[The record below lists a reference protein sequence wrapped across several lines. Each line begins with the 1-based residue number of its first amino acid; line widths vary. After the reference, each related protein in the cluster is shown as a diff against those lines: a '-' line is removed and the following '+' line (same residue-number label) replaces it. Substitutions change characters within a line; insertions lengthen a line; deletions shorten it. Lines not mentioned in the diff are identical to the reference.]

1 MEVLVYTQNVVHE
14 TIPMNAY
21 EPWTS
26 CSHFLLLWVTFRKRF
41 SGIYYMQQ
49 VINVFCTTVMCM
61 CIPTYTPIFFSP
73 TFCCSDRKKKIKA
86 HTENEMLDTKKKKL
100 RKWKCKMYLGCWVEC
115 VCVICVHVRVSPSLV
130 LYEHAHAGCC
140 KRLRKSVYDF
150 PFIAHAVPHYCR
162 TVAGSASAIVICV
175 FYSLLYYYTRRV
187 GRSSY
192 II

>member
-1 MEVLVYTQNVVHE
+1 MWCMKPYLWTLMNHE
-14 TIPMNAY
+14 HPVA
-21 EPWTS
+21 
-26 CSHFLLLWVTFRKRF
+26 
-41 SGIYYMQQ
+41 
-49 VINVFCTTVMCM
+49 
-61 CIPTYTPIFFSP
+61 
-73 TFCCSDRKKKIKA
+73 TFCCSGLRFENGFQEYIICSKLSMYSVLQWCVCVFQHIHLFSFRLHIAARIEKIKIKA